1 MPHVTE
7 PNYACPY
14 YIIDLRKH
22 KSTIRAIL
30 LAIATSE
37 CQTPL
42 QDNGGHSLTGYA
54 PIIARSDG
62 PLDLFVLAL
71 DGVVIPR
78 PT

>member
-1 MPHVTE
+1 MPRLTE

-30 LAIATSE
+30 LAISMTK
-37 CQTPL
+37 CQMLL

-54 PIIARSDG
+54 PSIAQSDRT
-62 PLDLFVLAL
+62 LDLFVLAL
-71 DGVVIPR
+71 DSVVIPR
-78 PT
+78 PA